1 MKYKKICCCALLIGT
16 AIFTAGCSVPD
27 FSTLF
32 MSEDE
37 RSEYYR
43 DKPLFWNQATAVEG
57 SDTLWE
63 VHNDIFSGKPYNNIL
78 KFGDTLLLVGEASYH
93 SILSDGLLN
102 TAESDE
108 ENYELSFDVYSP
120 WSDRITASLSHSDV
134 NCTSYQV
141 CGDSLFLLNDA
152 EMTLVR
158 YDGNLQETG
167 TYNMSSF
174 EDMDTLTFYPSGST
188 DSCFAFDS
196 VSGELKQIVFSENS
210 IKCTPVELPYYDL
223 QVLYASPEERTLTVL
238 GISSS
243 TLQETLAIV
252 DTDSFTVTEEN
263 TAIGMTDVLAE
274 SNLTFLP
281 SGGILVRETIFPET
295 ATENS
300 FPLNTFSCYDNNGNG
315 IACVSYDCNN
325 YLSMDAAFFE
335 EDALGFFLVYNAD
348 CQPYL
353 LVWDY
358 SQPTSGMDSLDLPDA
373 GQQENGDDQQ
383 ESPYDT
389 EQEECGDDTEQQ
401 ENDSAESL
409 YGVEIKYGEDIPD
422 ELSVYYLEPCTD
434 EELLSEALDTLYES
448 LGSYP
453 NQFFRQLCF
462 GDNTGIT
469 IYLAGTITGS
479 TEGMLETPTGFTDS
493 IDGRMV
499 MVLNTEYLWDWQ
511 YTINHEISH
520 MIDRRLEYRASYDE
534 DSLYSEET
542 WSSFNP
548 QDYDYLGTYDGYEEN
563 DLYYQYPEYFADSYG
578 TTFATEDR
586 AELFGL
592 AMSDYLEY
600 LDEDEFF
607 IDGSPVVVK
616 YEYYCACIRDGFD
629 TTGWDDV
636 MPWEKILEK

>member
-1 MKYKKICCCALLIGT
+1 
-16 AIFTAGCSVPD
+16 
-27 FSTLF
+27 
-32 MSEDE
+32 
-37 RSEYYR
+37 
-43 DKPLFWNQATAVEG
+43 
-57 SDTLWE
+57 
-63 VHNDIFSGKPYNNIL
+63 
-78 KFGDTLLLVGEASYH
+78 
-93 SILSDGLLN
+93 
-102 TAESDE
+102 
-108 ENYELSFDVYSP
+108 
-120 WSDRITASLSHSDV
+120 
-134 NCTSYQV
+134 
-141 CGDSLFLLNDA
+141 
-152 EMTLVR
+152 
-158 YDGNLQETG
+158 
-167 TYNMSSF
+167 
-174 EDMDTLTFYPSGST
+174 
-188 DSCFAFDS
+188 

-607 IDGSPVVVK
+607 MG
-616 YEYYCACIRDGFD
+616 ENFR
-629 TTGWDDV
+629 
-636 MPWEKILEK
+636 KIISNRSKALAA